1 MFIFCR
7 KLSKKRVSVV
17 LQESM
22 RIDGKVKT
30 RLVKYFGIAHS
41 DDELNELKKQARA
54 ELRKLNPKKNE
65 YVKARLS
72 SLVEKNRLIE
82 GFDDVF
88 TKLFDELGLQN
99 SFSKI
104 KYQQLKDLVIARL
117 ATPGSKLHTSKILKR
132 DYEKRLSEDQIYDL
146 MDKLIDKESE
156 VKAKIFETTQKYS
169 QDKIINMLFFDVT
182 TLYFESQ
189 KSDELKDFGYSK
201 DGKKGE
207 VQIVLALATNEH
219 GLPLGY
225 HLFPG
230 NTAEVKTLLQ
240 SLYAWKKI
248 VPIKNI
254 RIVADR
260 AMMSEDNLNQI
271 EESNNHYVIAA
282 KLKML
287 PQKLKCEIL
296 KTNKSKSSEC
306 VIKEFNYK
314 NRRIVV
320 EYSPKRA
327 LKDKADR
334 ERLIQRIKIKIG
346 LKTTTKKLI
355 TNSGY
360 LKYMNEEK
368 KGAVVFN
375 EEKVKEEELWD
386 GLHGVI
392 TNDFAA
398 KPEALLGQYKR
409 LWVIEESFRINKH
422 SLAMR
427 PIYHYKPKRIE
438 AHILICYIAFSLYR
452 SLQFKLKI
460 NNNCMS
466 LEKIRE
472 ELSHVQVSIL
482 EDPKTGEVY
491 KLPSPLSPEVKDL
504 YTMLK
509 IRRSNKAK
517 SL

>member
-1 MFIFCR
+1 
-7 KLSKKRVSVV
+7 
-17 LQESM
+17 M

-30 RLVKYFGIAHS
+30 RLIKYFGIAHS
-41 DDELNELKKQARA
+41 DDELKELKKKARA
-54 ELRKLNPKKNE
+54 ELRKLKPKKNE
-65 YVKARLS
+65 YVKAKLS
-72 SLVEKNRLIE
+72 SLVEKNRLTD

-104 KYQQLKDLVIARL
+104 KYQQLKDLVITRI
-117 ATPGSKLHTSKILKR
+117 ATPSSKLHTSKILKR
-132 DYEKRLSEDQIYDL
+132 DYEKKISEDQIYDL
-146 MDKLIDKESE
+146 MDKLIDKESDI
-156 VKAKIFETTQKYS
+156 KAKIFEITQKHS

-189 KSDELKDFGYSK
+189 KSNELKDFGYSK

-207 VQIVLALATNEH
+207 VQVVLALATNEH
-219 GLPLGY
+219 GLPIGY

-240 SLYAWKKI
+240 SLSAWEKI

-254 RIVADR
+254 RIIADR
-260 AMMSEDNLNQI
+260 AMMSENNLNQI

-287 PQKLKCEIL
+287 PKKLKFEIL
-296 KTNKSKSSEC
+296 KINKSKSSEQI
-306 VIKEFNYK
+306 IKEFNYK

-334 ERLIQRIKIKIG
+334 ERLIQKIKIKIG

-355 TNSGY
+355 TNNGY
-360 LKYMNEEK
+360 LKYMDEEK
-368 KGAVVFN
+368 KGSVVFN

-392 TNDFAA
+392 TNDFTA
-398 KPEALLGQYKR
+398 KPENLLDQYKR
-409 LWVIEESFRINKH
+409 LWVIEESFRINKY

-438 AHILICYIAFSLYR
+438 AHILMCYIAFSLYR

-472 ELSHVQVSIL
+472 ELSHVQSSIL

-491 KLPSPLSPEVKDL
+491 KLPSPLSAEARVL
-504 YTMLK
+504 YKMLK
-509 IRRSNKAK
+509 IQRSNKAK
-517 SL
+517 IL

>member
-22 RIDGKVKT
+22 RVDGKVKT
-30 RLVKYFGIAHS
+30 RLIKYFGIAHS
-41 DDELNELKKQARA
+41 VDELNELKKQARA
-54 ELRKLNPKKNE
+54 ELRKLKPKKSD
-65 YVKARLS
+65 YVKASLS
-72 SLVEKNRLIE
+72 SLVEKTRVIE

-88 TKLFDELGLQN
+88 TKLFDELGLQK

-104 KYQQLKDLVIARL
+104 KYQQLKDLVIARI
-117 ATPGSKLHTSKILKR
+117 ASPNSKLNTSKILKR
-132 DYEKRLSEDQIYDL
+132 DYEKKLSEDQIYDL
-146 MDKLIDKESE
+146 MDKLIDKESD
-156 VKAKIFETTQKYS
+156 VKAKIFETTQKFS
-169 QDKIINMLFFDVT
+169 RDKIINMLFFDVT

-189 KSDELKDFGYSK
+189 KSDELKNFGYSK

-207 VQIVLALATNEH
+207 VQVVLALATNEH
-219 GLPLGY
+219 GLPIGY

-240 SLYAWKKI
+240 SLSAWKKI

-254 RIVADR
+254 RIIADR
-260 AMMSEDNLNQI
+260 AMMSEDNLTQI
-271 EESNNHYVIAA
+271 EESKNHYVIAA
-282 KLKML
+282 KLKSL
-287 PQKLKCEIL
+287 PKKLKSEIL
-296 KTNKSKSSEC
+296 KINESKSSEHI
-306 VIKEFNYK
+306 IKEFSYK
-314 NRRIVV
+314 DRRIVV

-334 ERLIQRIKIKIG
+334 ERLIQRIKTKIG

-360 LKYMNEEK
+360 LKYMDEEK
-368 KGAVVFN
+368 KGSVVFN
-375 EEKVKEEELWD
+375 EEKIKEEELWD

-392 TNDFAA
+392 TNDYKA
-398 KPEALLGQYKR
+398 KAEYLLSQYKR

-422 SLAMR
+422 SLSMR

-438 AHILICYIAFSLYR
+438 AHILMCYIAFSLYR
-452 SLQFKLKI
+452 TLQYKLKI

-472 ELSHVQVSIL
+472 ELSHVQSSIL
-482 EDPKTGEVY
+482 ENPNTGEIY
-491 KLPSPLSPEVKDL
+491 KLSSPLSLEAKAI

-509 IRRSNKAK
+509 IRRHNKAK
-517 SL
+517 AL